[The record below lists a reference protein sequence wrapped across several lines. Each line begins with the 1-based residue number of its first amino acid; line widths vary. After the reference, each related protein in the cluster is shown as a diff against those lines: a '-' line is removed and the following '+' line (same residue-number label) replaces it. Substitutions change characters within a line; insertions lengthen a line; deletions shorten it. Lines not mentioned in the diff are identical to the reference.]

1 MNPMPSKTMTLKTPV
16 LSLSIATCA
25 EMVEDNRSTILKTPA
40 LTSSVA
46 ACGETVEDNRSTIS
60 SAVVFNDFNA
70 WYGDFQAL
78 SGINLKIPRNQ
89 VTALIGPSGCG
100 KSTLL
105 RWINRMN
112 DTVLSAR
119 ASGEL
124 LMVDCDDSKLN
135 ADLERI
141 ADLACNIAERAE
153 YLQGY
158 PYFPTP
164 SELSSMA
171 ENATEMLRMAL
182 DSFMNSDTKAA
193 ERVIQL
199 EARLDQ
205 QNRDVIK
212 ELEDLLRQD
221 STLVEPAL
229 HVFSAA
235 RNVEQV
241 ADHAENIA
249 EEVIYMIDGEII
261 RHKHTQF
268 VRRTNG

>member
-1 MNPMPSKTMTLKTPV
+1 MSLHLQRDLKSLHHEV
-16 LSLSIATCA
+16 LSQAGR
-25 EMVEDNRSTILKTPA
+25 VEQMIYDSVSALCQRRYAFVASVLAQDDVVDKKEVQIEEECLKLLALHQPVARDLRHITTIL
-40 LTSSVA
+40 
-46 ACGETVEDNRSTIS
+46 
-60 SAVVFNDFNA
+60 
-70 WYGDFQAL
+70 
-78 SGINLKIPRNQ
+78 
-89 VTALIGPSGCG
+89 
-100 KSTLL
+100 
-105 RWINRMN
+105 
-112 DTVLSAR
+112 
-119 ASGEL
+119 
-124 LMVDCDDSKLN
+124 KLN

-164 SELSSMA
+164 NELSSMA
-171 ENATEMLRMAL
+171 QNATEMLRMAL
-182 DSFMNSDTKAA
+182 DSFVNSDTNAA
-193 ERVIQL
+193 EKVIQL
-199 EARLDQ
+199 EARVDQ

-221 STLVEPAL
+221 STQVEPAL

>member
-1 MNPMPSKTMTLKTPV
+1 MSLHLQRDLQGLHHEV
-16 LSLSIATCA
+16 LSQAGR
-25 EMVEDNRSTILKTPA
+25 VEQMIYDSVSALCQRRYAFVASVLAQDDVVDKKEVQIEEECLKLLALHQPVARDLRHITTIL
-40 LTSSVA
+40 
-46 ACGETVEDNRSTIS
+46 
-60 SAVVFNDFNA
+60 
-70 WYGDFQAL
+70 
-78 SGINLKIPRNQ
+78 
-89 VTALIGPSGCG
+89 
-100 KSTLL
+100 
-105 RWINRMN
+105 
-112 DTVLSAR
+112 
-119 ASGEL
+119 
-124 LMVDCDDSKLN
+124 KLN

-164 SELSSMA
+164 NELSSMA
-171 ENATEMLRMAL
+171 QNATEMLRMAL
-182 DSFMNSDTKAA
+182 DSFVNSDTNAA
-193 ERVIQL
+193 EKVIQL
-199 EARLDQ
+199 EARVDQ

-221 STLVEPAL
+221 STQVEPAL

>member
-1 MNPMPSKTMTLKTPV
+1 MSLHLQRDLKSLHHEV
-16 LSLSIATCA
+16 LSQAGR
-25 EMVEDNRSTILKTPA
+25 VEQMIYDSVSALCQRRYDFVASVLAQDDVVDKKEVQIEEECLKLLALHQPVARDLRHITTIL
-40 LTSSVA
+40 
-46 ACGETVEDNRSTIS
+46 
-60 SAVVFNDFNA
+60 
-70 WYGDFQAL
+70 
-78 SGINLKIPRNQ
+78 
-89 VTALIGPSGCG
+89 
-100 KSTLL
+100 
-105 RWINRMN
+105 
-112 DTVLSAR
+112 
-119 ASGEL
+119 
-124 LMVDCDDSKLN
+124 KLN

-164 SELSSMA
+164 NELSSMA
-171 ENATEMLRMAL
+171 QNATEMLRMAL
-182 DSFMNSDTKAA
+182 DSFVNSDTNAA
-193 ERVIQL
+193 EKVIQL
-199 EARLDQ
+199 EARVDQ

-221 STLVEPAL
+221 STQVEPAL